1 MTRARPFTLVIL
13 LAIALLTY
21 TASAQNIS
29 GSLSGTLGPG
39 TYNVVGNCT
48 VNAGNS
54 LTIQPGTTFLFAGHY
69 SLKVYGTLMAQ
80 GTEADS
86 IVFMRQSPSYT
97 YEWSG
102 IRFMNGSSPNSILS
116 YCYMEYAKYH
126 MYPDYNG
133 GAVYIEEDGVTVEHC
148 YLKDNYASAGGGMY
162 INGASATISDCIFY
176 GNEAGNGGG
185 IYIYNS
191 QNVRVS
197 NSIFA
202 KCKSTST

>member
-1 MTRARPFTLVIL
+1 MTRLRLFTLVIL
-13 LAIALLTY
+13 LSFALLTC

-39 TYNVVGNCT
+39 TYTVIGNCT
-48 VNAGNS
+48 VNAGNT

-69 SLKVYGTLMAQ
+69 SFKIYGTLLAQ

-86 IVFMRQSPSYT
+86 IVFKRQSASST

-102 IRFMNGSSPNSILS
+102 IRFMMGSSPNSILS

-126 MYPDYNG
+126 LYPDYNG

-148 YLKDNYASAGGGMY
+148 FMKDNYASAGGGMY
-162 INGASATISDCIFY
+162 INGASATISDCIFF

-185 IYIYNS
+185 MYVYNS
-191 QNVRVS
+191 QNVHVS

-202 KCKSTST
+202 KNKSTST